1 MIEQEAKIVAELEHT
16 LRVLE
21 SRREAEEKALAE
33 AEREV
38 ELARSAREIIQF
50 VAQAV
55 QQKAHERVSKVVS
68 SCLSSVFNNPYTFK
82 IEFARKRGRTE
93 ARLRFSRAD
102 LDVDPMEAS
111 GGGMIDVA
119 AFALRVACL
128 IMHRPRL
135 RQILILDE
143 PFRFVSEEYQD
154 NVRAMLEKLSVDLG
168 LQIVMV
174 THNQA
179 YATGKIVR
187 LKRWP

>member
-1 MIEQEAKIVAELEHT
+1 MIEQEARVVAELEHS

-21 SRREAEEKALAE
+21 SRREAEEKALVE

-38 ELARSAREIIQF
+38 ELARFAQEIIQF
-50 VAQAV
+50 VAQAI

-68 SCLSSVFNNPYTFK
+68 SCLSSVFNDPYTFK
-82 IEFARKRGRTE
+82 IEFERKRGRTE
-93 ARLRFSRAD
+93 AKLRFTRD
-102 LDVDPMEAS
+102 GLDVDPMEAS

-143 PFRFVSEEYQD
+143 PFKFVSAEYRD
-154 NVRAMLEKLSVDLG
+154 NIRAMLEKLSVDLG
-168 LQIVMV
+168 LQIILV
-174 THNQA
+174 THIDEI
-179 YATGKIVR
+179 ATGKIVR
-187 LKRWP
+187 LKR

>member
-1 MIEQEAKIVAELEHT
+1 MIEAESKVVSELALN
-16 LRVLE
+16 LRVL
-21 SRREAEEKALAE
+21 RERKAIEEKALAL
-33 AEREV
+33 AENEV
-38 ELARSAREIIQF
+38 ETARSAQEIIQF

-55 QQKAHERVSKVVS
+55 QQKAHERVAKVVS
-68 SCLSSVFNNPYTFK
+68 SCLASVFDQPYQFS
-82 IEFARKRGRTE
+82 IEFVRKRGRTE
-93 ARLRFSRAD
+93 AKLRFSRNG
-102 LDVDPMEAS
+102 LTVDPMEAS

-135 RQILILDE
+135 RQILVLDE

-187 LKRWP
+187 LKR